1 MVPNNDAWAGVRV
14 NLVGREPHGRI
25 RPGAEYDDYLR
36 ELTVLL
42 GELRNGVTGGPIFGS
57 IVRTD
62 TVHPLP
68 HAAPLP
74 DLLAE
79 WRRDAPIPSITS
91 ARIGTV
97 EGRYKG
103 LRTGDHRSDGLAIV
117 VGPGIPPGPLPRP
130 VRTEDLAP
138 TLLAW
143 AGVDWPGV
151 DGKPVAEWCGA
162 G

>member
-1 MVPNNDAWAGVRV
+1 MVPNNEAWAGVRV
-14 NLVGREPHGRI
+14 NVVGREPHGRI
-25 RPGAEYDDYLR
+25 RPGEEYDTYLER
-36 ELTVLL
+36 LAVLL
-42 GELRNGVTGGPIFGS
+42 GELRNGATGNPVFET

-62 TVHPLP
+62 TLHPLP
-68 HAAPLP
+68 HAEPLP

-79 WRRDAPIPSITS
+79 WSRTAPIDSITS
-91 ARIGTV
+91 RRIGIV

-117 VGPGIPPGPLPRP
+117 VGPGIPAGPLSRA
-130 VRTEDLAP
+130 VLTEDLAP

-151 DGKPVAEWCGA
+151 DGRPIAEWCG
-162 G
+162 